1 MTPLSTPSLEMRILG
16 IGAVGPGFNQWQ
28 DLKALYASGGL
39 PTNIKTI
46 VPAPEILPAAERRRA
61 SAIVKAGLAAGLEA
75 CADAQLDPA
84 NLVTIFS
91 SSGGDGINCDAI
103 CVQLATDDRLISPTR
118 FHNSV
123 HNTVAGYWGIA
134 TGCMQPAQV
143 ISAEDG
149 SFAAGL
155 LEAAV
160 QSRQLG
166 LPCLMI
172 CYDTAYPNAMHA
184 VRPISDTAAI
194 ALIINC
200 APQEPTKY
208 PRLTLSV
215 SPQPLDPNA
224 RATIPTLEGLPLLKA
239 LAEFTPDSVK
249 RLYLHLHG
257 ACALELVVTP

>member
-1 MTPLSTPSLEMRILG
+1 MTLPSAHSLEMTILG
-16 IGAVGPGFNQWQ
+16 IGAVGPGFNHWQ
-28 DLKALYASGGL
+28 ELQALYASGSL
-39 PTNIKTI
+39 PADIKTI
-46 VPAPEILPAAERRRA
+46 VPTPEILPPAERRRA

-75 CADAQLDPA
+75 CADAQLDTA

-91 SSGGDGINCDAI
+91 SSGGDGINCNAI

-155 LEAAV
+155 LEAGV
-160 QSRQLG
+160 QSLQLG

-172 CYDTAYPNAMHA
+172 CYDTSYPNAMHA
-184 VRPISDTAAI
+184 VRSISDTAAI

-200 APQEPTKY
+200 APQAPTKY

-215 SPQPLDPNA
+215 SPPPLDPIA
-224 RATIPTLEGLPLLKA
+224 RATIPALEGLPLLKA
-239 LAEFTPDSVK
+239 LAEGTRDSVQ
-249 RLYLHLHG
+249 RIYLPLHG
-257 ACALELVVTP
+257 ACALELDVTR